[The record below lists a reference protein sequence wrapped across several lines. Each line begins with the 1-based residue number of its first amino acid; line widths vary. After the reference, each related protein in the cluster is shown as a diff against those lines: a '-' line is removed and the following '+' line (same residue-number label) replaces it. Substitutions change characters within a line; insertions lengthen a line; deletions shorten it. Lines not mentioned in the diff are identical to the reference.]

1 MRERDLCLTHAFGHP
16 QVNRAL
22 AVSELADKYTAMGVV
37 DTTNDGV
44 VVRGAKQL
52 ATLAPFSDEIF
63 CPVYRPL
70 NTDSEDERKYC
81 VGFSIPVNT
90 PGLKF
95 ICRQSHD
102 LGESL
107 YDYPLSGR
115 YDEMDALAVF
125 EDVLIPWDR
134 VFQFEDMELANL
146 ALQAVPMWR
155 QYMQQVAVKNIAKLE
170 FILGI
175 THRIALGIG
184 IDVFSHVQEK
194 IAEVVDILETVRSY
208 MRAAEADAAF
218 HEVNGLNGET
228 IEGEGIWPAP
238 EPWIAMRIWYPD
250 AYVRGYL
257 DSRAVGGGRPDADAH
272 RTGRPRRVGGGD
284 RQILQRRQPGC
295 YGKDRSISIGLGPD
309 GHAVRV
315 QANPVREILQRRRSP
330 VAAAP
335 VRHLRLHQ
343 GHQGSGHFS
352 SQRPVEGAA
361 PPYCSSYGAGVL
373 RPTTTN
379 NGSPGGLCS
388 GLTKPEWKSWSPP
401 AARM

>member
-1 MRERDLCLTHAFGHP
+1 MALRTGAQFLAGLQDGREIWLEGERVANVVTHPKLARMAATLAGVYDLQHRVENQGHMSFKSPSSGEPAALSYVIPQSQEDLLRRRRALEIVAEDSFGMLGRTPDYVNIQLTSMRQMAGLYGSNNSRYGDNLVQYHEYVRERDLCLTHAFGHP

-175 THRIALGIG
+175 THRIALGHWHRC
-184 IDVFSHVQEK
+184 FQP
-194 IAEVVDILETVRSY
+194 
-208 MRAAEADAAF
+208 RA
-218 HEVNGLNGET
+218 GEN
-228 IEGEGIWPAP
+228 
-238 EPWIAMRIWYPD
+238 
-250 AYVRGYL
+250 
-257 DSRAVGGGRPDADAH
+257 S
-272 RTGRPRRVGGGD
+272 GD
-284 RQILQRRQPGC
+284 RGHSGDGALLHEGC
-295 YGKDRSISIGLGPD
+295 
-309 GHAVRV
+309 
-315 QANPVREILQRRRSP
+315 
-330 VAAAP
+330 
-335 VRHLRLHQ
+335 
-343 GHQGSGHFS
+343 
-352 SQRPVEGAA
+352 
-361 PPYCSSYGAGVL
+361 
-373 RPTTTN
+373 
-379 NGSPGGLCS
+379 
-388 GLTKPEWKSWSPP
+388 
-401 AARM
+401 